1 MKKLIFILLVLFVIP
16 TYAHNKKDYLPFAR
30 KGKYGKYSTRKNKPM
45 KQHYY
50 WTFAQWGR

>member
-1 MKKLIFILLVLFVIP
+1 MKKVLILILLLSLI
-16 TYAHNKKDYLPFAR
+16 TSACSSHKEYLSFAQ
-30 KGKYGKYSTRKNKPM
+30 KGKYGKFPTKKNKPM